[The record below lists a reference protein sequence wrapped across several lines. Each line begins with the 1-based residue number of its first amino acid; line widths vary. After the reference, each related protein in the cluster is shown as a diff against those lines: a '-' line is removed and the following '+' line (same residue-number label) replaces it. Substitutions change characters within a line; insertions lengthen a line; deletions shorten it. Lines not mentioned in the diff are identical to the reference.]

1 MFTGSEPGLGLLLI
15 RPPALGGGEAQQ
27 VSRIFT
33 LARAPGRE
41 VVPSA
46 SSRGGVRSMKSLSCF
61 ISGSATLA
69 EAFNFSVPLSA
80 PLP

>member
-1 MFTGSEPGLGLLLI
+1 
-15 RPPALGGGEAQQ
+15 
-27 VSRIFT
+27 
-33 LARAPGRE
+33 
-41 VVPSA
+41 
-46 SSRGGVRSMKSLSCF
+46 MKSLSRF